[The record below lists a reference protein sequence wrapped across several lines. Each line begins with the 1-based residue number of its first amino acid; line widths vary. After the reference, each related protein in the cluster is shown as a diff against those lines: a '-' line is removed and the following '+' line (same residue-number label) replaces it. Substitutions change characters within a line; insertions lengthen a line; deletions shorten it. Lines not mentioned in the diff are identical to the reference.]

1 MSNHTNGQGAA
12 LLTMG
17 ADDSGFPL
25 AAIYRTIHGRRLRTT
40 VTVVNDDDT
49 DPPSSVPPGY
59 MDVESDDIEQIDIE
73 QTQEIRVE
81 DTSEQAI
88 RGAVELLRRLAPHG
102 SDPRIV
108 AEIVCAFAAETSDQ
122 NQREHSD
129 EDAWYRQAFK
139 KEVFLTRPPVISRS
153 TRIEADFIRSTMAV
167 ATGSRVLDVGCGYG
181 RLTNL
186 LAGDG
191 FDMVGLD
198 LSEDMLSKAQ
208 AFAKRQ
214 GVAPEYVWGDMRD
227 LTYEEEFDAVICT
240 DSSFGY
246 FEDSENL
253 VALRKMVR
261 ALRPGG
267 QLVLDV
273 PNRDMAIHDVPGR
286 DWWEGDGCLIQ
297 EDSDYVIE
305 TSRLRIKRLL
315 VFSDGRQSE
324 TLISMRLYSAHELI
338 AMCKLVG
345 LDLVELSGGTHSKGA
360 FFCESSP
367 RLVLTARKFG

>member
-1 MSNHTNGQGAA
+1 MPRLGPIGELVSNQTNGQGAA

-25 AAIYRTIHGRRLRTT
+25 AAIYRTVHGRRLRTS
-40 VTVVNDDDT
+40 VTVVNEDDT
-49 DPPSSVPPGY
+49 DPPASVPPGY
-59 MDVESDDIEQIDIE
+59 MDIESEDIEHIDIE

-88 RGAVELLRRLAPHG
+88 RGAVELLKRLAPHG

-108 AEIVCAFAAETSDQ
+108 AEVIRAFASESHEQ
-122 NQREHSD
+122 NQREGTD
-129 EDAWYRQAFK
+129 ADAWYRHAFNK
-139 KEVFLTRPPVISRS
+139 DVFLTRPAVVSKS

-186 LAGDG
+186 LASDG

-198 LSEDMLSKAQ
+198 LSEDMLTKAQ

-214 GVAPEYVWGDMRD
+214 GVALIASGETCETM
-227 LTYEEEFDAVICT
+227 YEEEFDAVICT
-240 DSSFGY
+240 GSTFGY
-246 FEDSENL
+246 FGDDENL

-261 ALRPGG
+261 ALRPNG

-273 PNRDMAIHDVPGR
+273 PNRDMAIRDVPGR
-286 DWWEGDGCLIQ
+286 
-297 EDSDYVIE
+297 
-305 TSRLRIKRLL
+305 
-315 VFSDGRQSE
+315 
-324 TLISMRLYSAHELI
+324 H
-338 AMCKLVG
+338 
-345 LDLVELSGGTHSKGA
+345 
-360 FFCESSP
+360 
-367 RLVLTARKFG
+367 